1 MTNPL
6 PPETIAERKAAVSID
21 AAVGIGRITL
31 DRPEQMNAVN
41 VELGAELERAILAL
55 GSDPTIQVI
64 VVRGA
69 GGNFCAGGDFGEV
82 ARLRADGPSA
92 LRTLFVSFRRACD
105 AIAAIDVPVVAAV
118 EGVAAAGG
126 FELMQAADIV
136 LVSDDAR
143 ISDNHIRFGMIPGG
157 GSTQRLPRLIG
168 RQQAMGVLL
177 SGDRLSGADAARLGL
192 AYRSFP
198 RDQFDDEVELFVSA
212 MAGRDRGA
220 VTAIKR
226 LVLSGL
232 PKPAATGL
240 DDEITEVVRHISE
253 GAGRNG
259 ASAFTER
266 GGTR

>member
-1 MTNPL
+1 MTDPL
-6 PPETIAERKAAVSID
+6 PPEVVAGREAAVSVS
-21 AAVGIGRITL
+21 AAAGIGRITL
-31 DRPEQMNAVN
+31 DRPELMNAIT
-41 VELGAELERAILAL
+41 VEFGVELERAILLL
-55 GSDPTIQVI
+55 GADPAIHVI
-64 VVRGA
+64 VIRGA

-82 ARLRADGPSA
+82 ERLRAEGPAA
-92 LRTLFVSFRRACD
+92 LRTLFVAFRRACD
-105 AIAAIDVPVVAAV
+105 AISEINVPVVAAV

-136 LVSDDAR
+136 LVGDDAR

-198 RDQFDDEVELFVSA
+198 RDRFDDEVELFVSA
-212 MAGRDRGA
+212 MADRDRGA
-220 VTAIKR
+220 LTAIKR

-232 PKPAATGL
+232 QEPAARGL
-240 DDEITEVVRHISE
+240 DDEITAVVRHISE

-259 ASAFTER
+259 ASAFSER